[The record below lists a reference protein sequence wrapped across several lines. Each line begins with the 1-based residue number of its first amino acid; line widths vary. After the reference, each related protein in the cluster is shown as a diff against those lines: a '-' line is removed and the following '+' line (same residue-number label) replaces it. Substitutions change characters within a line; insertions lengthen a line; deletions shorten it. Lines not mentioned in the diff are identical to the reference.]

1 MSSHLVDGLGTTD
14 ALAAVFSDESVL
26 QAMLDVEAALAKVQG
41 GLGLIPQ
48 TAVAAIAATARADQ
62 FDAAALAREGRASAT
77 PIVPLVAALRERVA
91 SVNPGSASFVH

>member
-26 QAMLDVEAALAKVQG
+26 QAMLDVESALAKVQG
-41 GLGLIPQ
+41 ELGLIPA
-48 TAVAAIAATARADQ
+48 TAVAAIAAAARADH
-62 FDAAALAREGRASAT
+62 FDAASIALEARACAT

-91 SVNPGSASFVH
+91 SVDAGSAS